1 MMGAFLFVEARR
13 LFVGVGK
20 AALEDRDPTDD
31 YDQGTA
37 SKPREEHDFE
47 HVEE

>member
-47 HVEE
+47 RAE